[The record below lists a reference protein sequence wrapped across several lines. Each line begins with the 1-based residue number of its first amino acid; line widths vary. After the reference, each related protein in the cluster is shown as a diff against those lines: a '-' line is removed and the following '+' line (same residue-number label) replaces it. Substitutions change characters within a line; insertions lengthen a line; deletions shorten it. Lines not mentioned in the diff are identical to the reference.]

1 MSKSSD
7 DDKDGVPK
15 FSIWDGDA
23 DRYLDAVDH
32 FARYARR
39 RHKNGTAE
47 WIWGEACPIKPGMT
61 QAEVNAACNAIC
73 AGGRRGYRV
82 QLNAQLSRRY
92 LYIPLTGY

>member
-73 AGGRRGYRV
+73 SSLMKTNTRLSGFLWV
-82 QLNAQLSRRY
+82 DNAFCWR
-92 LYIPLTGY
+92 IPS